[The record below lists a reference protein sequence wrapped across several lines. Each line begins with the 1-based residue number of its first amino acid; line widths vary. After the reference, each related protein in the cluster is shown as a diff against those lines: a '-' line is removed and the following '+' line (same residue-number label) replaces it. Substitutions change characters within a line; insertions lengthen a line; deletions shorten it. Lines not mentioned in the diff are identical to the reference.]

1 MRDGFIFHYENI
13 EDIEDMTLE
22 EKGAILDAMIAYSKD
37 GTEADFD
44 DRVMKAAWKPIRRRI
59 DKDAEAYEERCRRN
73 SENGK
78 KGGRPSKDE
87 DESEKA
93 NGFSEN
99 PEKANGFSEN
109 PEKPRKSERFFEK
122 PKKANTDTDTDTNT
136 DTEKRVST
144 PAPAHE
150 SAKKYGEYGWVKLTD
165 SQHSKLCDDLGAEEV
180 QRCIRYVDESAQSTG
195 NKNKW
200 RDWNLVIRKCSRDK
214 WGFSATGAR
223 DRPKNKF
230 CNFKQRD
237 DDLDALAHKLATQG
251 MEV

>member
-44 DRVMKAAWKPIRRRI
+44 DRAMKAAWKPIRRRI
-59 DKDAEAYEERCRRN
+59 DKDADAYEARCEKNRENIQKRWNNSKYERI
-73 SENGK
+73 
-78 KGGRPSKDE
+78 P
-87 DESEKA
+87 
-93 NGFSEN
+93 
-99 PEKANGFSEN
+99 
-109 PEKPRKSERFFEK
+109 
-122 PKKANTDTDTDTNT
+122 TDTNEYDEHTKNTNTDTNT
-136 DTEKRVST
+136 DTDTEPDTEKREST

-150 SAKKYGEYGWVKLTD
+150 TAKKYGEYGWVKLTD

-214 WGFSATGAR
+214 WGFNATGAR

-237 DDLDALAHKLATQG
+237 DDLDALAIKLATQG
-251 MEV
+251 MEVEE

>member
-44 DRVMKAAWKPIRRRI
+44 DRAMKAAWKPIRRRI
-59 DKDAEAYEERCRRN
+59 DKDADAYEARCEKNRENIQKRWNNSKYERI
-73 SENGK
+73 
-78 KGGRPSKDE
+78 P
-87 DESEKA
+87 
-93 NGFSEN
+93 
-99 PEKANGFSEN
+99 
-109 PEKPRKSERFFEK
+109 
-122 PKKANTDTDTDTNT
+122 TDTNEYERIPTDTNEYDEHTKNTNTDTNT
-136 DTEKRVST
+136 DTDTEPDTEKREST

-150 SAKKYGEYGWVKLTD
+150 SEKKYGEYGWVKLTD

-214 WGFSATGAR
+214 WGFNATGAR

-237 DDLDALAHKLATQG
+237 DDLDALAKQLATQG
-251 MEV
+251 MEEQND

>member
-22 EKGAILDAMIAYSKD
+22 EKGAILDAMIAYSKV

-44 DRVMKAAWKPIRRRI
+44 DRAMKAAWKPIRRRI
-59 DKDAEAYEERCRRN
+59 DKDAEAYEARCEKNRENIQKRWNNSKYERI
-73 SENGK
+73 
-78 KGGRPSKDE
+78 P
-87 DESEKA
+87 
-93 NGFSEN
+93 
-99 PEKANGFSEN
+99 
-109 PEKPRKSERFFEK
+109 
-122 PKKANTDTDTDTNT
+122 TDTNEYDEHTKNTNTDTNT
-136 DTEKRVST
+136 DTDTEPDTEKREST

-150 SAKKYGEYGWVKLTD
+150 TAKKYGEYGWVKLTD

-214 WGFSATGAR
+214 WGFNATGAR

-237 DDLDALAHKLATQG
+237 DDLDALALKLATQG
-251 MEV
+251 MEA

>member
-44 DRVMKAAWKPIRRRI
+44 DRAMKAAWKPIRRRI
-59 DKDAEAYEERCRRN
+59 DKDADAYEARCEKNRENIQKRWNNSKYERIPTDTNEYERIPTDTN
-73 SENGK
+73 EY
-78 KGGRPSKDE
+78 DE
-87 DESEKA
+87 HTKNTNTDT
-93 NGFSEN
+93 
-99 PEKANGFSEN
+99 
-109 PEKPRKSERFFEK
+109 
-122 PKKANTDTDTDTNT
+122 NTDTDTDT
-136 DTEKRVST
+136 EKRVG
-144 PAPAHE
+144 AHTHE
-150 SAKKYGEYGWVKLTD
+150 TVKKYGEYGWVKLTD

-214 WGFSATGAR
+214 WGFNATGAR

-237 DDLDALAHKLATQG
+237 DDLDALALKLATQG
-251 MEV
+251 MEA